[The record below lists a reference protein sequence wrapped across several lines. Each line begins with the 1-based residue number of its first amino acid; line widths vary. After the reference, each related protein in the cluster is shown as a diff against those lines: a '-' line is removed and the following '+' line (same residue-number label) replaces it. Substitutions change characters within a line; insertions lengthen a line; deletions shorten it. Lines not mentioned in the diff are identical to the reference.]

1 MGDGG
6 EIVRVI
12 TCFPVV
18 YHVFVFDKILTL
30 RIFCSCQVASGI
42 ITWVCTKFLKSKG
55 INRKNKIEIQRSDI
69 GFFNYLKYLANESKA
84 EKWVK
89 RLVTL

>member
-1 MGDGG
+1 MAFFVGF
-6 EIVRVI
+6 EIGLAGVK
-12 TCFPVV
+12 TKAC
-18 YHVFVFDKILTL
+18 
-30 RIFCSCQVASGI
+30 SGI
-42 ITWVCTKFLKSKG
+42 ITWVLTKFLKSKG
-55 INRKNKIEIQRSDI
+55 INRKNKIEILRSDI